1 MGKFHTTIKFK
12 FFTLAGVIIVT
23 FSLAIT
29 WLYLQER
36 SKLYADRQQMVKY
49 QVETAWSILDYYGSQ
64 ARNGILSLEDA
75 QQQAIAAIKNLR
87 YGDSGYFWINDTGKP
102 YPRMVMHPTV
112 PELDGKVLDDPKFNC
127 ALGRDENLFVA
138 FRDVTAKDGSGF
150 VDYLWPKPTKN
161 GLTEEQ
167 PKISFVKLY
176 PEWNWIIGNG
186 LYVDDVENAL
196 SSILSS
202 SLFLIAAIILG
213 TIIHVSFVA
222 RSITRPLRKIS
233 DAVSELSLGHTK
245 IDLPVGVPVDCSRI
259 KNCGQKDC
267 SSYGMVGPCWVE
279 SGSFALDKQC
289 PRASKG
295 EDCRTC
301 DLYGSRNE
309 LEEVSSSIMAL
320 AKGME
325 NRASLAW
332 EIADGDLTKEVQIS
346 SDRDDLGKALSIMH
360 EHLKRIHCQ
369 LRVTGHHIHVGANQM
384 AEASQVLS
392 GGASRQA
399 ASLEKISDTVSN
411 MAEHTKHNAEN
422 SSLASEFTEEAHR
435 LAKEGNQQMQDLIVA
450 MGDINA
456 SGQNISKIIKV
467 IDEIAFQTNL
477 LALNAAVEAARAGKH
492 GKGFAVVAE
501 EVRSLAARS
510 AKAARET
517 ADLIEN
523 SVGKANNGVQ
533 IADTTAEALQKIVQ
547 SVGKITEL
555 VSEIAI
561 DSNDQAQRI
570 SQINRELSQIDQI
583 TQSNTANAEET
594 AATAEQLAGQ
604 TTYLE
609 ELLNNF
615 KVDEESCETYMVSSK
630 SGRSAEAKQQL
641 LAAE

>member
-1 MGKFHTTIKFK
+1 MAQFNIRTTVQFK
-12 FFTLAGVIIVT
+12 FFTLAAAIILT
-23 FSLAIT
+23 FCAAII
-29 WLYLQER
+29 WLYTIQR
-36 SKLYADRQQMVKY
+36 DNLYEDRRQMVKY
-49 QVETAWSILDYYGSQ
+49 QVETAWGLLDYYGSQ
-64 ARNGILSLEDA
+64 ARNGTLSLQEA
-75 QQQAIAAIKNLR
+75 QQQAIMAIRNLR
-87 YGDSGYFWINDTGKP
+87 YGESGYFWINDTGKP

-112 PELDGKVLDDPKFNC
+112 PALDGKVLDDPKFNC
-127 ALGRDENLFVA
+127 ALGKNENLFVA
-138 FRDVTAKDGSGF
+138 FRDVTAKGGEGY
-150 VDYLWPKPTKN
+150 VDYLWPKPTKD

-167 PKISFVKLY
+167 PKVSFVKLY
-176 PEWNWIIGNG
+176 PEWDWIIGNG
-186 LYVDDVENAL
+186 LYIDDVNRAL
-196 SSILSS
+196 SSILYN
-202 SLFLIAAIILG
+202 SLFLIFAIMLG
-213 TIIHVSFVA
+213 TIIHIFFVS
-222 RSITRPLRKIS
+222 RSISRPLRKIS
-233 DAVSELSLGHTK
+233 EAVAELSLGQTK
-245 IDLPVGVPVDCSRI
+245 IDLPMGRPVDCSRI

-267 SSYGMVGPCWVE
+267 KSYGMIGPCWVE

-301 DLYGSRNE
+301 ELYGARNE
-309 LEEVSSSIMAL
+309 LEEVGSSIMAL
-320 AKGME
+320 ARGME
-325 NRASLAW
+325 ARSALAW

-346 SDRDDLGKALSIMH
+346 SDKDDLGKALNVMH
-360 EHLKRIHCQ
+360 DHLKKIHCQ

-399 ASLEKISDTVSN
+399 ASLEKISETVSN

-422 SSLASEFTEEAHR
+422 SALANEFTEEAHR
-435 LAKEGNQQMQDLIVA
+435 LAKNGNQQMQDLIAA

-456 SGQNISKIIKV
+456 SGRNISKIIKV

-517 ADLIEN
+517 ADLIES
-523 SVGKANNGVQ
+523 SVGKAKNGVE

-555 VSEIAI
+555 VGEIAI
-561 DSNDQAQRI
+561 DSKDQAERI
-570 SQINRELSQIDQI
+570 YQINRELTQIDQI

-609 ELLNNF
+609 ELLGNF
-615 KVDEESCETYMVSSK
+615 KVDEESCDTYMVNSRSS
-630 SGRSAEAKQQL
+630 STRQQL
-641 LAAE
+641 LAAD